1 MIKLLLFLME
11 SLVHVGQLAV
21 FFSFGFGEDTFQIAR
36 YACMLVYLLE
46 GVFQHI
52 LLTIVPHV
60 IV

>member
-1 MIKLLLFLME
+1 ME